1 MLPLVTFFLLNFL
14 GRAVTAFMNP
24 LCQCSTRRFLCSGQR
39 CLQLMA
45 FILYFA
51 HLVYP
56 SERRLLRWSCAA
68 QIALI
73 VNFGQIL
80 GTSCLLSLVWS
91 EIRESLLV
99 MTFVDLSAFQA

>member
-1 MLPLVTFFLLNFL
+1 MVGWSFASYAARELKSSSVATSCQDACGPRHDAEHSRVSPGGEMLRGVVMLPLVTFFLLNFL

-51 HLVYP
+51 HL
-56 SERRLLRWSCAA
+56 A
-68 QIALI
+68 
-73 VNFGQIL
+73 
-80 GTSCLLSLVWS
+80 T
-91 EIRESLLV
+91 
-99 MTFVDLSAFQA
+99 